1 MAKGGY
7 FLSYPEQPRGCF
19 EPAPERP
26 GIVEGYG
33 ISSDEAGLLPWS
45 YVAERMETS
54 RNYWIGTTR
63 PDGRPHAAPVWG
75 VWLEGAFYFG
85 TDRRSRKA
93 RNLRANPEI
102 VVHLESGDD
111 CVILEGVAE
120 EVGDPALRRRV
131 GEVYA
136 AKYGIDAVG
145 DAGDAGPPVYALRPR
160 VAFAWTESSFPETA
174 TRWRF
179 DRTDRV

>member
-1 MAKGGY
+1 MAVEGG
-7 FLSYPEQPRGCF
+7 LAVAEGVSLRGLGGPR
-19 EPAPERP
+19 AERP

-33 ISSDEAGLLPWS
+33 VSSGEEGLLAWDH
-45 YVAERMETS
+45 VRERMASS

-75 VWLEGAFYFG
+75 VWFDDALFFG
-85 TDRRSRKA
+85 TDPNSRKA

-111 CVILEGVAE
+111 SVILEGVVE
-120 EVGDPALRRRV
+120 GESDPELRRRA
-131 GEVYA
+131 GEAYA
-136 AKYGIDAVG
+136 AKYGFDALG
-145 DAGDAGPPVYALRPR
+145 GADEDGPPVYVLRPR
-160 VAFAWTESSFPETA
+160 VAFAWLESSFPETA

-179 DRTDRV
+179 

>member
-1 MAKGGY
+1 
-7 FLSYPEQPRGCF
+7 LSDQEHSHGRVEPE
-19 EPAPERP
+19 AERP

-45 YVAERMETS
+45 YVDERMEGS

-75 VWLEGAFYFG
+75 VWLDGAFYFG
-85 TDRRSRKA
+85 TDRRSRKG
-93 RNLRANPEI
+93 RNLRANPEM

-120 EVGDPALRRRV
+120 EVGDRSLRRRV

-136 AKYGIDAVG
+136 AKYGIDALG
-145 DAGDAGPPVYALRPR
+145 DAGDGGPPMYGLRPR
-160 VAFAWTESSFPETA
+160 VAFAWTESNFPETA

-179 DRTDRV
+179 DRPAHI

>member
-1 MAKGGY
+1 LAEQGWMRGATE
-7 FLSYPEQPRGCF
+7 PEPG
-19 EPAPERP
+19 RP
-26 GIVEGYG
+26 GMEGYG
-33 ISSDEAGLLPWS
+33 ISTGSDGMLSWDR
-45 YVAERMETS
+45 VGERMASS

-75 VWLEGAFYFG
+75 VWFDGAFYFG

-93 RNLRANPEI
+93 RNLTANPEI

-120 EVGDPALRRRV
+120 EVNDPSLRRRV
-131 GEVYA
+131 SEAYA
-136 AKYGIDAVG
+136 AKYEIDAIG
-145 DAGDAGPPVYALRPR
+145 DAGDSVPPLYTVRPH
-160 VAFAWTESSFPETA
+160 VAFAWLESNFPMTA

-179 DRTDRV
+179 DTD